1 MNKKNMA
8 IVFSP
13 CFFRPEVSTLQDLIN
28 AGRFV
33 SILEILF
40 KNFEEIVG
48 KEENLGSKGDK

>member
-1 MNKKNMA
+1 MA